1 MKKIFI
7 LFIFVLLIG
16 NVSTKLFEV
25 TLFNSKDY
33 EQGIKLIDKNSTN
46 IVTRHIDYKNY
57 VMKDSDGYSYTLS
70 EGTSISKRILG
81 GYRLETIDGLSCT
94 FDWNEPTELAI
105 SNDKINFQQG
115 NLSNIDCNWEME
127 YLGNDIYLV
136 GGKYY
141 LDIDPSF
148 YTNDTSAN
156 NWSAGVFVDT
166 KSDTQNVTLDTTP
179 IDSNTKLLLHMN
191 GTDEGTAT
199 SDFSAIGHN
208 VTFVGHANIENSQ
221 SKFSGTSAEFDGT
234 GDGLTIPDNAVF
246 DSIWDGGNDF
256 TVDFWMRASSLAT
269 DRAIMNQYADTSNHL
284 LIAIGSVNTEIV
296 ATLKG
301 SGGTSFDAGTLQ
313 TSGAGISINT
323 WHHVALDQFSGT
335 AKIFVDGT
343 ERVSDA
349 SLVTIGDITADFVI
363 SLDNGPT
370 TSDFSGYIDEVR
382 ISNISRYSGSAFTPP
397 TREYGGDFATS
408 GNYTSQIFDAGSDSV
423 WETLD
428 WTNTSST
435 GNNITFQVMSCND
448 ASCSG
453 ETWVGPDNSSSTFF
467 LTSPVTLNTSVT
479 PNTQYFRYAA
489 FFETNAS
496 LSATSYLQ
504 DVNISYSSADANPP
518 TFNES
523 LLNQTVGAGAEL
535 NYTVNCTD
543 VEGGVTISDN
553 VTGTETSHYSIFT
566 SATQLFQFRPSY
578 FEFRRSGFHVNVT
591 CDDGVNTISDTFFVN
606 VTEATG
612 ESCDLGCMIISSG
625 CTATLGGGC
634 TTISS

>member
-1 MKKIFI
+1 MKILII
-7 LFIFVLLIG
+7 LFISILLIG
-16 NVSTKLFEV
+16 SVSTKLFEV

-70 EGTSISKRILG
+70 QGTSVSKRILG

-94 FDWNEPTELAI
+94 FDWDSPTELAI
-105 SNDKINFQQG
+105 SDDKIDFQQG
-115 NLSNIDCNWEME
+115 NLSDISCNWDME

-148 YTNDTSAN
+148 FTNDTSSEN
-156 NWSAGVFVDT
+156 NWTAGVFVNTTTDG
-166 KSDTQNVTLDTTP
+166 QNVTLNTTP
-179 IDSNTKLLLHMN
+179 IDSETKLLLHLN
-191 GTDEGTAT
+191 GAEGAT
-199 SDFSAIGHN
+199 SIVDFSSSNHSI
-208 VTFVGHANIENSQ
+208 TFNGDAHINTSE
-221 SKFSGTSAEFDGT
+221 SKFGGSSVLFDGT
-234 GDGLTIPDNAVF
+234 GDDIAVPDSDDWDFGGSDFTLDLWVYLTAT
-246 DSIWDGGNDF
+246 GGNYALISHGQTNGETWEFHYLGSSKNFQWQTESSAETDLTF
-256 TVDFWMRASSLAT
+256 TKSWNAAL
-269 DRAIMNQYADTSNHL
+269 
-284 LIAIGSVNTEIV
+284 
-296 ATLKG
+296 
-301 SGGTSFDAGTLQ
+301 
-313 TSGAGISINT
+313 NT
-323 WHHVALDQFSGT
+323 WYHIALVRSGDDWRT
-335 AKIFVDGT
+335 YVDGT
-343 ERVSDA
+343 QVGS
-349 SLVTIGDITADFVI
+349 
-363 SLDNGPT
+363 T
-370 TSDFSGYIDEVR
+370 TSSSSNVPAEPGALAIGGRGWSSGNKFDGFIDEVR
-382 ISNISRYSGSAFTPP
+382 VSKGIARWTGNFTPP
-397 TREYGGDFATS
+397 AKEYPLFETS
-408 GNYTSQIFDAGSDSV
+408 GNYTSQVFDAGSSSTWD
-423 WETLD
+423 TLA
-428 WTNTSST
+428 WTNVSST
-435 GNNITFQVMSCND
+435 GNNITFQVMSCDD

-453 ETWVGPDNSSSTFF
+453 ETWVGPDNTSSTYF
-467 LTSPVTLNTSVT
+467 LTQPVTLNTSIT
-479 PNTQYFRYAA
+479 PNTQYFSYAA

-496 LSATSYLQ
+496 SLSETSYLQ

-543 VEGGVTISDN
+543 IEGGVTVTEN

-612 ESCDLGCMIISSG
+612 TQESCDLGCMIISSG

-634 TTISS
+634 TTINS

>member
-46 IVTRHIDYKNY
+46 IVTKHIDYKNY